1 MEDKNNVAVNVLLLT
16 PSGASNPV
24 NYIVILNVTSLIMKF
39 TPCYYMDDTLIIYL
53 NRRFELIIFTIS
65 KTYYRLTSR
74 YDTTILVFYS
84 RSNPI
89 K

>member
-24 NYIVILNVTSLIMKF
+24 NYIVILNVTSLIMKY

-65 KTYYRLTSR
+65 KTYYRFS
-74 YDTTILVFYS
+74 
-84 RSNPI
+84 
-89 K
+89 